1 MNCLSGIDCQP
12 SKRCPILL
20 AASHHTVRLTD
31 QEIPIPVEPRHEH
44 STLRRL
50 NSSRLCADGAMPR
63 QWNHEGRDEHEGV
76 SHGTTS
82 RGPHLPASRLLS
94 PLRDWRFG
102 NATGSVSDRRSR
114 ARTNRVQNPLK
125 HWCVQARHPPSV
137 PTVGRELVE
146 EILCF

>member
-63 QWNHEGRDEHEGV
+63 QWNHEGRDEHEGI

-82 RGPHLPASRLLS
+82 RGRQPTASRLLS
-94 PLRDWRFG
+94 PLRDRERSSVAATELKPGSAPDQPRIIELRFEETLHVLG
-102 NATGSVSDRRSR
+102 ASV
-114 ARTNRVQNPLK
+114 
-125 HWCVQARHPPSV
+125 
-137 PTVGRELVE
+137 
-146 EILCF
+146 F